1 MSLIDQRILIVAPA
15 DAVWSH
21 LTATTTLPKWN
32 RLTKQLSVLSTHETG
47 VGARRR
53 CTDDRGRTTVEQIT
67 AWVEN
72 IGYEYVMVDGPYRN
86 IKGRVRLQAVAD
98 GTIVNWTVDYQLKG
112 PLAGL
117 RNVLLFRR
125 GYQRMMAD
133 SLRELRKVVEKSGVR
148 LDPEKQARFAM
159 QADPGIEARA
169 ARNTPDGKLLPR
181 AERVV
186 LPPGQRPAPSMLV
199 AHDESVGEPVP
210 LQPGALTV
218 ANAAVNFPP
227 TISAEAS
234 ISAPVPSSS
243 PAILHAFAAPRLDG
257 VSAEA
262 PAFTPAPVPQP
273 AFVSKLEAEAAP
285 IVVIPEP
292 PITQEDTRPRKVLK
306 DAEPLPAPDLV
317 IGGSDGTV
325 NTFAGIVEPPISA
338 EDTPPSGTGRQRAS
352 QAQQAAA
359 ERTEAN
365 AEVAAHFAPT
375 VPISLVAPPEPPA
388 TVTQTMEVIAPA
400 TPPSPLPA
408 PAKPYT
414 APRITAQSPL
424 SPPIAL
430 KPESL
435 PERVPTPPM
444 IRLDALRPPPTSGLD
459 TGEVSIWD
467 VFGLE
472 SPTQQGLA
480 VLNEVVAQARAT
492 AEMDA
497 VTPPLGPVIPEPPP
511 DHPDEAT
518 VLLNRPGTP
527 GAAMLAMAPQTA
539 PVPPSALSR
548 RAAIRVRAWA
558 GSPRKK
564 ARRR

>member
-1 MSLIDQRILIVAPA
+1 VSLIDQRILIVAPA

-32 RLTKQLSVLSTHETG
+32 RLTKQLSVLSTHDTG

-72 IGYEYVMVDGPYRN
+72 IGCEYIMVDGPYRSL
-86 IKGRVRLQAVAD
+86 KGRVRLQAVAD

-112 PLAGL
+112 PLAGM

-133 SLRELRKVVEKSGVR
+133 SLRELRKVVEKSGVK

-169 ARNTPDGKLLPR
+169 ARNTPDGKLTPR

-186 LPPGQRPAPSMLV
+186 LPPGQRPNLSISIAD
-199 AHDESVGEPVP
+199 DESVGEPIPMQPSAVTVP
-210 LQPGALTV
+210 NAAINLPVAVGAEAAALT
-218 ANAAVNFPP
+218 
-227 TISAEAS
+227 
-234 ISAPVPSSS
+234 SAPLPNSP
-243 PAILHAFAAPRLDG
+243 PAILHAFTAPPLDG
-257 VSAEA
+257 VSAE
-262 PAFTPAPVPQP
+262 TPALMPMPQP
-273 AFVSKLEAEAAP
+273 AFVSKLEAEVAP
-285 IVVIPEP
+285 AMVIPEP
-292 PITQEDTRPRKVLK
+292 PITQEDTRPRKAVK
-306 DAEPLPAPDLV
+306 DAEPLPPPDLV
-317 IGGSDGTV
+317 IGGAESPV
-325 NTFAGIVEPPISA
+325 STFAGIIEPPIDA
-338 EDTPPSGTGRQRAS
+338 EDTPPSGTGRQRAL
-352 QAQQAAA
+352 QAQTAA

-375 VPISLVAPPEPPA
+375 VPISLVAPPAPPA
-388 TVTQTMEVIAPA
+388 TVTQTMEVVAPEA
-400 TPPSPLPA
+400 PPASAKTYTP
-408 PAKPYT
+408 
-414 APRITAQSPL
+414 PRITAQAPL
-424 SPPIAL
+424 SPPMAMP
-430 KPESL
+430 PESL

-444 IRLDALRPPPTSGLD
+444 IRLEALRPPPTSGLD

-472 SPTQQGLA
+472 SPTQRGIA

-497 VTPPLGPVIPEPPP
+497 VTPPSSVVIPEPPP

-527 GAAMLAMAPQTA
+527 GAALLASFPPPPTPA

-548 RAAIRVRAWA
+548 RATIRVRAWT

-564 ARRR
+564 VRR